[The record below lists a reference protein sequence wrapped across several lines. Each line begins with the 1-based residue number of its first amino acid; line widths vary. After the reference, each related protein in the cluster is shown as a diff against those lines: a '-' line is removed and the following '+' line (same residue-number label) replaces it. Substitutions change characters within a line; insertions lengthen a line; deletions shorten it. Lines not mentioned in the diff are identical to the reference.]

1 LLLRYAENNSRARPQ
16 PATPMSSPIQTP
28 SPAAAALAEALRE
41 RLVVIGDREWFAR
54 DASGHLSALQSV
66 SERIERLSAALP
78 PPVDPQLRH
87 FLERCSYDKA
97 LAFLNCE

>member
-1 LLLRYAENNSRARPQ
+1 
-16 PATPMSSPIQTP
+16 MSSPIQTP

-66 SERIERLSAALP
+66 SERIERLSAVLP

-97 LAFLNCE
+97 LAFLNGE